1 MTWSWIGVDEAGYGA
16 RMGPLVV
23 SASWWQIDSA
33 EWTPAALSDPDFL
46 QQIDPWPWR
55 AQFAAESDGRAK
67 LLPPHLVADSKKIYQ
82 AGQGLDKL
90 QRIVTSL
97 LDAIEAIRNT
107 LTPPIQTNDRDR
119 SESVD
124 DANSGSSSDMPD
136 VHATWSA
143 ARERYIHH
151 ARRVQPKPSS
161 SLPYWLTESRGEVL
175 SPTAGEGRSHLTGLA
190 NTWASTTVR
199 PSGLFS
205 ALVSEYEFNQGL
217 IQHGNKAHLL
227 SATSMWLANH
237 VLQQCPAGQTVVID
251 FDRHGGRK
259 RYLPLI
265 VEHFEADWPQV
276 LGETEL
282 ESSYLWEADGRRVY
296 FRFTVDGERRYPV
309 AAASL
314 ASKYARELGMH
325 CVNTYWQRLVP
336 ELKASA
342 GYPVDA
348 ARMLAELQAAIQPS
362 PVPIA
367 ELWRNA

>member
-1 MTWSWIGVDEAGYGA
+1 M
-16 RMGPLVV
+16 VV

-33 EWTPAALSDPDFL
+33 EWTPAVLSGPDFL
-46 QQIDPWPWR
+46 PQIDLWPWR
-55 AQFAAESDGRAK
+55 AQFAVESVGSAR
-67 LLPPHLVADSKKIYQ
+67 LSPPHLVADSKKIYQ

-90 QRIVTSL
+90 QRIVASL
-97 LDAIEAIRNT
+97 LDASETMRNT
-107 LTPPIQTNDRDR
+107 RTPEIPTSDLDRN
-119 SESVD
+119 EVVD
-124 DANSGSSSDMPD
+124 AATSGSTSDMPD
-136 VHATWSA
+136 IHATWSA
-143 ARERYIHH
+143 ARECYLQH
-151 ARRVQPKPSS
+151 ARRVQPTPPS
-161 SLPYWLTESRGEVL
+161 SLPYWLMESGRKVV
-175 SPTAGEGRSHLTGLA
+175 SPTAGNDRSRLTGLA
-190 NTWASTTVR
+190 DTWASGTVR

-205 ALVSEYEFNQGL
+205 ALVSEHEFNQGL

-227 SATSMWLANH
+227 SATSMCLANH

-265 VEHFEADWPQV
+265 VEHFAADWPQV
-276 LGETEL
+276 LGETEF
-282 ESSYLWEADGRRVY
+282 ESSYLWEAAGRRVY
-296 FRFTVDGERRYPV
+296 FRFTVDGEQRYPV

-336 ELKASA
+336 DLKASA

-362 PVPIA
+362 PVPIT